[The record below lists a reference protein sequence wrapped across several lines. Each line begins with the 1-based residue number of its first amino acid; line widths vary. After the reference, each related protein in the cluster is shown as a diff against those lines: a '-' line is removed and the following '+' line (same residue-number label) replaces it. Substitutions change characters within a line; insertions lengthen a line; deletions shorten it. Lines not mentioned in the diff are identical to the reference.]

1 MKRDLDLIRKILLA
15 IENADSLCYYNG
27 IPQLAEDIDCTD
39 LALVSFHVTLLVDND
54 YIDVI
59 DISCC
64 GVEYDDY
71 MIKRLTADGCDY
83 LDNIRNDT
91 VWNKTKELLSKV
103 GGTCALE
110 LVKTISG
117 KVILSQLGI

>member
-15 IENADSLCYYNG
+15 IENVDSLCYYNG
-27 IPQLAEDIDCTD
+27 IQQLAEDIDCTD
-39 LALVSFHVTLLVDND
+39 LALVSFHVTLLIDND

>member
-1 MKRDLDLIRKILLA
+1 MMFRHA
-15 IENADSLCYYNG
+15 I
-27 IPQLAEDIDCTD
+27 
-39 LALVSFHVTLLVDND
+39 LALLKSFISISFFLKQIDEVNLTFTGNLGGLV
-54 YIDVI
+54 
-59 DISCC
+59 
-64 GVEYDDY
+64 
-71 MIKRLTADGCDY
+71 
-83 LDNIRNDT
+83 RNDT